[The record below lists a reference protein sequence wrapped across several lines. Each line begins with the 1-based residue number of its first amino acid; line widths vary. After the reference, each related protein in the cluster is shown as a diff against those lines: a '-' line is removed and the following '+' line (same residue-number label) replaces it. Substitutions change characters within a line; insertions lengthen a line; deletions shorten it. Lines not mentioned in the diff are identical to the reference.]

1 MYPGVAEKALLL
13 GENLLAYGTI
23 EALVSGV
30 DVTVDSQGAS
40 QPERLTAVLAGKA
53 LRGVRVQA
61 LVGFQRALMTE
72 GLFADG
78 AFIGFSIGVNQ
89 LVFCEGMLGCEGLP
103 TSWAG
108 VGGTLSQVNRVQMD
122 LEHLF
127 GSKGLGALGA
137 GVHWLDV
144 AVLVSLHMPL
154 QHILL
159 LVLLATY
166 VTRIPH
172 VPALVLLHMPTQ
184 ITLHCEFL
192 TTSLTL

>member
-1 MYPGVAEKALLL
+1 MLSWRFPLHLVYAGHVPAQDGVVVERAAADLTLEGLLTGVYPGVAKKALLL

-30 DVTVDSQGAS
+30 DVTVDSQRAS
-40 QPERLTAVLAGKA
+40 QPECLTAVLAGKA

-108 VGGTLSQVNRVQMD
+108 V
-122 LEHLF
+122 
-127 GSKGLGALGA
+127 
-137 GVHWLDV
+137 
-144 AVLVSLHMPL
+144 
-154 QHILL
+154 
-159 LVLLATY
+159 
-166 VTRIPH
+166 
-172 VPALVLLHMPTQ
+172 
-184 ITLHCEFL
+184 
-192 TTSLTL
+192 

>member
-1 MYPGVAEKALLL
+1 
-13 GENLLAYGTI
+13 
-23 EALVSGV
+23 
-30 DVTVDSQGAS
+30 
-40 QPERLTAVLAGKA
+40 
-53 LRGVRVQA
+53 
-61 LVGFQRALMTE
+61 
-72 GLFADG
+72 
-78 AFIGFSIGVNQ
+78 
-89 LVFCEGMLGCEGLP
+89 
-103 TSWAG
+103 
-108 VGGTLSQVNRVQMD
+108 MD
-122 LEHLF
+122 LEDLF

-144 AVLVSLHMPL
+144 AVLVGLHMPL

-166 VTRIPH
+166 ITRIPH